1 MTLQLGAKL
10 GPYEILSP
18 LGAGGMGEVYRARD
32 SRLEREVAIKVLPE
46 SFASDPDRLR
56 RFEQEARAASQLNHP
71 NIVVVHDFGTHE
83 GSPYVVQEL
92 LEGETLGERLEQGA
106 LATRKAVEVAL
117 EIARGLAAAH
127 EKGIVHRDLKP
138 ENIFLTSDGRVK
150 ILDFGLAKLIAQEPE
165 ESGVSAAPTAALK
178 TRPGVVMGTV
188 GYMSPEQL
196 RGKNT
201 DARTDI
207 FSFGAILYEMLAGR
221 RAFHRDTSAETI
233 AAILKEEPPEFSTL
247 GKNIPLSLER
257 VVSHCLEKSPELR
270 FQTARDL
277 AFALQSAS
285 GSETTTAIPAAAQRG
300 KHPWA
305 LWISTGIAVLAVAL
319 AAFLYLRPAPPAE
332 RMQFTIPVESEVLNL
347 SLSADGKML
356 AYTGYDDAS
365 GQNMLYYQRLGS
377 PAASLMPGTEGASYP
392 FWSPD
397 DSQIGF
403 FANGKL
409 KTLPVAGGAPR
420 TIANAAYGR
429 GASWGSRGVIIYTPE
444 SGGPIWRVNADGG
457 NPAPLTDKVF
467 STDESSHRWPCFLP
481 DGDHFVFWA
490 GTFGRQDVGVAR
502 AGVFMSSLDAKEK
515 KFLHNAD
522 SNPVYSNGRIYFADH
537 SGQLLAVPL
546 DVERGMTVGEPT
558 VVAEHVAYLA
568 SVQLAAFAA
577 GGKDTV
583 VYGTGNDATRSVLT
597 WYDRSGK
604 SLRTVGD
611 PGVLSNPNLSPQDDQ
626 VAVDIA
632 DLKAASI
639 NIWLLSLNHNA
650 ASRFTFDSSEDVSG
664 VWSRDGTTIAFR
676 KTGVHGL
683 AVIKKVNGLEPPRD
697 IASVGSQDDLIPNS
711 WAADDRRVLCDYQPA
726 NGGSHLVLVNLNDG
740 KIRPFFNTKGNE
752 NTGQFSPDGKW
763 VAYASNE
770 SGDWEIYVTTFPGA
784 QGKWQ
789 VSRGGGTQPRW
800 RGDGREIYYIDP
812 KGVLTAVS
820 VSGEGTFSVGAPQPL
835 FPIRGR
841 VPISSTDLFNYDVT
855 KDGKR
860 FLVNRYDAPEHLTP
874 LTIVR
879 NAMAQST
886 K

>member
-1 MTLQLGAKL
+1 MILSAGTKL
-10 GPYEILSP
+10 GPYEIILP

-46 SFASDPDRLR
+46 TFAADPDRLR

-71 NIVVVHDFGTHE
+71 NIIVVHDFGTHE

-92 LEGETLGERLEQGA
+92 LEGETLGERLAQGT
-106 LATRKAVEVAL
+106 LSTRKTVEIVL

-165 ESGVSAAPTAALK
+165 ESDVSVAPTAALK
-178 TRPGVVMGTV
+178 TKPGVVMGTV

-196 RGKNT
+196 RGKNS

-247 GKNIPLSLER
+247 GKNIPPSLER
-257 VVSHCLEKSPELR
+257 VVHHCLEKSPELR
-270 FQTARDL
+270 FQSAKDL
-277 AFALQSAS
+277 AFALHSAS
-285 GSETTTAIPAAAQRG
+285 GSETTAAIPPVAQRG
-300 KHPWA
+300 KRPWP
-305 LWISTGIAVLAVAL
+305 LWISTGVAVLAVAF
-319 AAFLYLRPAPPAE
+319 AAFLYFRSAPQAE
-332 RMQFTIPVESEVLNL
+332 RMQFTIPVQSEVLTLAL
-347 SLSADGKML
+347 SEDGQML

-365 GQNMLYYQRLGS
+365 GQEMLYYQEIGS
-377 PAASLMPGTEGASYP
+377 PTASLLPGTENASYP

-397 DSQIGF
+397 NSQIGF

-409 KTLPVAGGAPR
+409 KAVPVAGGTPR
-420 TIANAAYGR
+420 VLANAPFGR
-429 GASWGSRGVIIYTPE
+429 GASWGSKGVIIYTPDA
-444 SGGPIWRVNADGG
+444 GGPMWRVDADGG
-457 NPAPLTDKVF
+457 NRAPLTGKIF
-467 STDESSHRWPCFLP
+467 SPGETSHRWPCFLP

-490 GTFGRQDVGVAR
+490 GTFGQDDSR
-502 AGVFMSSLDAKEK
+502 RGVFVSTLEAREK
-515 KFLHNAD
+515 KFLFRSN
-522 SNPVYSNGRIYFADH
+522 SNPVYSNGRVYFADQT
-537 SGQLLAVPL
+537 GQLFAVRL
-546 DVERGMTVGEPT
+546 DKERSLTVGEPA
-558 VVAEHVAYLA
+558 VVADHVVYLA
-568 SVQLAAFAA
+568 SVAYAAFAA

-583 VYGTGNDATRSVLT
+583 VYGTGKDAMRSILT
-597 WYDRSGK
+597 WYDRTGK
-604 SLRTVGD
+604 TLGTVGE
-611 PGVLSNPNLSPQDDQ
+611 PGELSNPNLSPKDDR

-632 DLKAASI
+632 DLKAAAI
-639 NIWLLSLNHNA
+639 NIWILSLSHNA
-650 ASRFTFDSSEDVSG
+650 ASRFTFDNSEDASG
-664 VWSRDGTTIAFR
+664 VWSRDGSTIAYR
-676 KTGVHGL
+676 KTGGRGL
-683 AVIKKVNGLEPPRD
+683 AIIKKVNGLEPPRE

-711 WAADDRRVLCDYQPA
+711 WTADGRQIFCDYQPA
-726 NGGSHLVLVNLNDG
+726 NGAYRLVLVNLSDG
-740 KIRPFFNTKGNE
+740 KIRPFLKTTGSE
-752 NTGQFSPDGKW
+752 NAGQVSPDGKW

-800 RGDGREIYYIDP
+800 RGDGKEIYYVDP
-812 KGVLTAVS
+812 KGMLTDVPVS
-820 VSGEGTFSVGAPQPL
+820 TEGTFSPGSPQPL
-835 FPIRGR
+835 FPLRGR
-841 VPISSTDLFNYDVT
+841 ALISSTDLFTYDVT

-860 FLVNRYDAPEHLTP
+860 FLVNRYDPPEHLTP
-874 LTIVR
+874 LTIVLH
-879 NAMAQST
+879 AMAQAA